1 MKSHF
6 GIILSSYATSI
17 GRSQASIAE
26 EAGITPAS
34 LNRFFNGRTNLYSDA
49 LVAVL
54 KAMDIDLVQLVLD
67 KHSKKSK
74 SDHKVETTLDAVAF
88 LYKNL
93 EPLGQQTQ
101 LKQLEWINTVAG
113 KQKIPKAVSDII
125 KKEINLI

>member
-113 KQKIPKAVSDII
+113 KEKIPKAVSDII